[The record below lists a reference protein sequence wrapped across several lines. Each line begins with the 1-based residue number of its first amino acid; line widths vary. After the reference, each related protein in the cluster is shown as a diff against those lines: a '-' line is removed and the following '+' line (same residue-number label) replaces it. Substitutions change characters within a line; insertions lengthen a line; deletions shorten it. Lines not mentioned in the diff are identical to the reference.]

1 MSYGPQNRLIL
12 IHLIIFY
19 EIIKKFTGMYWNPLE
34 ILEELEEY
42 LYCTIAFIIPEMIQF
57 VQENL
62 IHRANLCIQIEDLYF
77 EHMF

>member
-1 MSYGPQNRLIL
+1 
-12 IHLIIFY
+12 
-19 EIIKKFTGMYWNPLE
+19 MYWNPLE